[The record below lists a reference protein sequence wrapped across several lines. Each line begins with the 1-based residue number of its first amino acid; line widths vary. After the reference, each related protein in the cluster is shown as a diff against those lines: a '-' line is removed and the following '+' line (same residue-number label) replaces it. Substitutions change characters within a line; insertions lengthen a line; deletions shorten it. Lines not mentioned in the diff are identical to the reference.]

1 MAKKNDT
8 PPTMLG
14 EKIVIRGME
23 DVMHNSM
30 IPYAEHVILE
40 RALPRVED
48 GLKPVQRRILYT
60 MMGLGVTPDKPH
72 RKSAR
77 IVGDCLGKYHPHGDS
92 SVYDAMVRLA
102 QGFNMQM
109 PLVDGHGN
117 FGSVDGD
124 SAAAMRYTE
133 ARMTPL
139 ALELLRDIDKDTVK
153 FSLNFDD
160 TQKEPDLLPGRFP
173 NLLVNGASGI
183 AVGLA
188 TNIPPHNFDEAI
200 NAVIA
205 QMDDPDIP
213 LDELM
218 KIIPCPDFPT
228 GAYILDSEEIRAAYE
243 TGRGKL
249 TIRAKTEIETQK
261 NGKKLIVVH
270 ELPYQVNKARALEEI
285 LRVAQEKRTLFA
297 GISDIRDESDR
308 MGMRA
313 VIEVKKDAD
322 AEKILQYLYKY
333 SDLQT
338 TFGVNMVAIA
348 EGKPQLMGLKKM
360 ISYYIAHQEDVVT
373 RRTRFDLDAAE
384 RREHI
389 LEGLMIAIQN
399 IDEVI
404 ALIRASKTPKEARDG
419 LMQRFHLSET
429 QAQAILDLR
438 LQRLTNLELQA
449 IEKEYKE
456 VKKRIKELK
465 AILGSGEKL
474 RAVIKA
480 ELIEIRDRYSTPRRT
495 QLIRAEKTV
504 AVPELEAKPSED
516 AVILLLDGARIR
528 RLSKRTQPI
537 EGERILTALDTKTDR
552 RIKLFTNLGAC
563 FTLPVD
569 EIPESKPGGRP
580 TNLNSILTLEKD
592 EAVVACMEE
601 LQSGRLYFFTK
612 QGNVK
617 LTEAAEY
624 LTRTRRVQAIA
635 LKDGDTLLGVQV
647 RKADTI
653 LLITKH
659 GMSIR
664 FETDSVPQMGRVSG
678 GVKCIKLDAGDE
690 VCFFDQIEDEG
701 EILILTDRGY
711 AKRSF
716 VFDYDIQGRNGK
728 GLKTFD
734 FKKNGSNG
742 TCIAAAF
749 YVKMPFDFIVEQKH
763 GTKTDVNT
771 DLVRIDARAGKGML
785 LVMALLDDV
794 VTAAYPKPVP
804 ADT

>member
-1 MAKKNDT
+1 MAKNNDL
-8 PPTMLG
+8 PPAVSG
-14 EKIVIRGME
+14 EKVVIRCME

-48 GLKPVQRRILYT
+48 GLKPVQRRILFT

-102 QGFNMQM
+102 QDFNMQM

-139 ALELLRDIDKDTVK
+139 ALELLRDIEKDTVK

-160 TQKEPDLLPGRFP
+160 TQKEPDVLPGRFP

-188 TNIPPHNFDEAI
+188 TNIPPHNFNEAI

-205 QMDDPDIP
+205 QIDDPDIS
-213 LDELM
+213 LSALM

-228 GAYILDSEEIRAAYE
+228 GGYLLDSEEICTAYE

-249 TIRAKTEIETQK
+249 TLRAKTEIETLK

-270 ELPYQVNKARALEEI
+270 ELPYQVNKAKALEEI
-285 LRVAQEKRTLFA
+285 LRVAQEKKTLFA

-333 SDLQT
+333 SDLQI

-348 EGKPQLMGLKKM
+348 EGKPQQMGLKQM
-360 ISYYIAHQEDVVT
+360 IAHYIAHQENVVT
-373 RRTRFDLDAAE
+373 RRTQFDLDAAE

-389 LEGLMIAIQN
+389 LEGLMVAILN
-399 IDEVI
+399 IDAVI

-419 LMQRFHLSET
+419 LMQRFNLSEI

-438 LQRLTNLELQA
+438 LQRLTNLELLA

-456 VKKRIKELK
+456 VKKKIRELK
-465 AILGSGEKL
+465 AILGSEEKL
-474 RAVIKA
+474 RAVIKT
-480 ELIEIRDRYSTPRRT
+480 ELIEIRDRYGIPRRT
-495 QLIRAEKTV
+495 QLIRAEKTI
-504 AVPELEAKPSED
+504 AAPELETKISEE
-516 AVILLLDGARIR
+516 AVVLLLDGARIR
-528 RLSKRTQPI
+528 RMPKRTQPI
-537 EGERILTALDTKTDR
+537 EGERVITAVETRTDR
-552 RIKLFTNLGAC
+552 RIKFFTNLGAC
-563 FTLPVD
+563 FTLAVD

-580 TNLNSILTLEKD
+580 INLNSILTLEKD
-592 EAVVACMEE
+592 EMVVTCMEE
-601 LQSGRLYFFTK
+601 PQAGALYFFTK

-617 LTEAAEY
+617 RTEAAEY
-624 LTRTRRVQAIA
+624 LTRTRRVQAIS
-635 LKDGDTLLGVQV
+635 LKEGDQLLGVQP
-647 RKADTI
+647 RSADTI
-653 LLITKH
+653 LLITKL

-664 FETDSVPQMGRVSG
+664 FETDTVPEMGRVAG

-690 VCFFDQIEDEG
+690 VCFFEQIGEDG
-701 EILILTDRGY
+701 EILVLTDRGY

-749 YVKMPFDFIVEQKH
+749 HVKMPFDFVVEQKH
-763 GTKTDVNT
+763 GTKTEVNT
-771 DLVRIDARAGKGML
+771 ELVRIDARAGKGML
-785 LVMALLDDV
+785 LVMTLLDDV
-794 VTAAYPKPVP
+794 VTCAYQKQ
-804 ADT
+804 ADDT